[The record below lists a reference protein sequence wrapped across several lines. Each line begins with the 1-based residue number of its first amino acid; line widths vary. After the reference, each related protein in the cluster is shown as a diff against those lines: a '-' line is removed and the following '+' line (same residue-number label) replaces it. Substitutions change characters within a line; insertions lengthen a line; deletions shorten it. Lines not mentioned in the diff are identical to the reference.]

1 VKLIKLVL
9 NNFKGIK
16 NFTLEPQGEDVSVF
30 GDNATGKT
38 TLIDAF
44 MWLLTGKDS
53 ANKADFE
60 IKTLDSDGVPVHYLE
75 HSVEAILEDPALT
88 LKRVYS
94 EKWVKARGS
103 SKKEFQGHET
113 NYFLDGVPVA
123 KKEYDA
129 KVSSFCNDR
138 IFKLISNLRYFNE
151 FLKWEDRRKIL
162 LEVCG
167 DVPDEK
173 IFQSDLELSTLP
185 SLIGTHSIDDFRKIL
200 ASRRAQINAE
210 LEKIPVRIDE
220 VTRSLPDVT
229 GMDEENVKGDLS
241 ISVKMKEDAEKE
253 LLTLQSG
260 GQIAAKNQQ
269 LAELRTNAMNAFNKS
284 IEKDLMRNTKIR
296 ANFGDAKTYLDDTQR
311 EIRDMTEECETIKK
325 ILARFE
331 ANRTQLRQ
339 EWQTVF
345 DGVPIISEID
355 TVCPY
360 CEQPLPEEK
369 IESARKEFE
378 DHFKKQK
385 SEKLEEI
392 NQRGKSIKLEIEK
405 GEEKLATITASLKQ
419 KSEVEFPKIQSE
431 FKELEEK
438 MHGLSEIRKFTD
450 TPEIVKLKQ
459 EIEELGKGN
468 DSERYRIMQRI
479 QSAKENIVVLSA
491 QLAKFE
497 TIRKSGV
504 RIEELKDQEKKL
516 AEEFEKL
523 ESHLYLTEQFIR
535 AKVRF
540 LESNINA
547 KFKFARFKL
556 FDVQINGGISE
567 CCECII
573 NGVPYSSNL
582 NDGART
588 NANLDIMNTLSDF
601 YGFSMPI
608 FIDNAESVTK
618 YIDTNNQVIKLVVSE
633 PDKTLRVERVKS

>member
-573 NGVPYSSNL
+573 IGVPYSSNL